1 MNRIQEQD
9 DAGVFGMRSEKML
22 LKAQRLEILKEL
34 GKEQEIVSWDRL
46 QSRLQ
51 VSKATLW
58 RDIEELEKKG
68 IVRKIRGGVNFRPEF
83 GEEIPKEARTERNP
97 EAKKKIAEAALSFI
111 DDDDFVML
119 DSGTTV
125 LELARKIPPDKPVR
139 VVTYYYEAAEKIAAG
154 ERSEVFLVG
163 GKMRKGFYTCHGHMA
178 EEMLKE
184 FHAKTCFLGA
194 DGVDGKAGLTGY
206 NSLDVPLKQI
216 MIRQSERVVLLCDH
230 TKFGQKAFVHVAP
243 IEEIHTIITDSGTDP
258 NVIQELREKNIEV
271 IVT

>member
-1 MNRIQEQD
+1 MSLYKVSVIIPSYKPRNYIWD
-9 DAGVFGMRSEKML
+9 CLDS
-22 LKAQRLEILKEL
+22 LK
-34 GKEQEIVSWDRL
+34 L
-46 QSRLQ
+46 Q
-51 VSKATLW
+51 TL
-58 RDIEELEKKG
+58 
-68 IVRKIRGGVNFRPEF
+68 
-83 GEEIPKEARTERNP
+83 PKEDYEIILVLNGCSEPWKGEIESFIDRNMIGFNIKLIQTDVPGVSNARNLGIDS
-97 EAKKKIAEAALSFI
+97 AKGEYISFI

-154 ERSEVFLVG
+154 DRSEVFLVG